1 MRSVEH
7 VKVERCACFLRNCG
21 AKVDRILATSKCGIE
36 THAECVEKGLLH
48 GLRSDVPTVAID
60 EAMVGKSIKGRT
72 RSTNW
77 DKASVQSSEHRLRRI
92 NDEPAP
98 SGGGC
103 QGFGSACRL
112 ERLSVYEGKA

>member
-1 MRSVEH
+1 M
-7 VKVERCACFLRNCG
+7 
-21 AKVDRILATSKCGIE
+21 
-36 THAECVEKGLLH
+36 LH
-48 GLRSDVPTVAID
+48 GLGGDVPTITID
-60 EAMVGKSIKGRT
+60 EAMVGKSVEART

-77 DKASVQSSEHRLRRI
+77 ENSSVQDSRFRRKMI